1 MIKKIRHKGL
11 KAFYLYG
18 QTKGINFEWLPRI
31 QRILTL
37 LDAVTNPAGMD
48 VPGFNLHSLKGGYQG
63 YWAVKVT
70 GNWRIVWRFEDGDA
84 TDVDLIDY
92 H

>member
-1 MIKKIRHKGL
+1 M
-11 KAFYLYG
+11 
-18 QTKGINFEWLPRI
+18 TM
-31 QRILTL
+31 
-37 LDAVTNPAGMD
+37 LDAAREPEGMD
-48 VPGFNLHSLKGGYQG
+48 LPGFNLHPLKGDYKG

-70 GNWRIVWRFEDGDA
+70 GNWRIVWYFDGANA